1 MSMEH
6 TDIRPD
12 TAVRYLLGE
21 FSPADAESF
30 EEHYFDCSVC
40 ANDIRNGM
48 KLLEMGLDL
57 PADKKRRLAPA
68 VDDDRSLA
76 PVVPINAHRWQWMQ
90 SAAAALLVLVI
101 GVPVLDKLIHRPD
114 SGVKLARTQTFE
126 ISSVVRGG
134 EPPAPIVL
142 ASGRSTLVYPNI
154 PLEPAFPNYE
164 ISIRDASKKAVIST
178 KLTEEMAK
186 LNEPLLLSALPA
198 GSYEVV
204 IEGVRENGNRAP
216 VITPQRFEVRR

>member
-21 FSPADAESF
+21 FSEADAASF
-30 EEHYFDCSVC
+30 EEHYFDCSAC
-40 ANDIRNGM
+40 ASDIRNGM
-48 KLLEMGLDL
+48 TLIEGLDHL
-57 PADKKRRLAPA
+57 TPEKRPASVVDINTRRW
-68 VDDDRSLA
+68 R
-76 PVVPINAHRWQWMQ
+76 WMQ
-90 SAAAALLVLVI
+90 TAAAAALIVLIARPMIWPPKRVLTLQ
-101 GVPVLDKLIHRPD
+101 PV
-114 SGVKLARTQTFE
+114 QTME
-126 ISSVVRGG
+126 MSAVVRGG

-186 LNEPLLLSALPA
+186 LYEPLLLSALPA